1 MRATTRAVLCMAL
14 AAMPVSLVAQG
25 VAFQSVDNVHFYGAL
40 GTFVNFAARLGGGSM
55 HDITAT
61 TYISGHK
68 LRRET
73 QDDGTIIDVDAGRVT
88 SFDNKKKTYYS
99 TTFDQMA
106 AAMQAGIDQASQER
120 AQQVQQQGSKSKTTT
135 SDAKGEVD
143 FKTSVSFDR
152 TSDHETIAGYDAQR
166 SFLTITIDATAKPKD
181 DKAEQAGSMV
191 FLIDEWKS
199 TDAPQAKQMEDFQ
212 RAYAQKLGQAFRAPM
227 QSLQAAFRQ
236 DERIK
241 VGFEAAAKEMAKVP
255 GVPLRTVTYVA
266 VVPPGMQFDRKLV
279 LDDGANASKSEDSNP
294 KKQGGGFKGLMGRLK
309 TAAEQA
315 NKPDTAKTTQQ
326 PKQATL
332 MTMKNEVTSI
342 TVGGAPA
349 DKFEAPAGYQQIGM
363 PMRQP

>member
-1 MRATTRAVLCMAL
+1 MRPTIRAVLCMAL

-25 VAFQSVDNVHFYGAL
+25 VTFQSVDNVHFYGAL
-40 GTFVNFAARLGGGSM
+40 GTFVNLAARLGGGSM
-55 HDITAT
+55 HDITTT
-61 TYISGHK
+61 TYLSGHK
-68 LRRET
+68 LRRDSEN
-73 QDDGTIIDVDAGRVT
+73 DGTIIDVDAGRLT

-106 AAMQAGIDQASQER
+106 VAMQAGIDQASQER
-120 AQQVQQQGSKSKTTT
+120 AQQKVQQQSKSKTTT

-152 TSDHETIAGYDAQR
+152 TSEREKIAGYDAQR
-166 SFLTITIDATAKPKD
+166 SFLTITIDATAKPENGQ
-181 DKAEQAGSMV
+181 AEQAGTMV

-199 TDAPQAKQMEDFQ
+199 ADAPQAKQMEDFQ
-212 RAYAQKLGQAFRAPM
+212 RAYAQKMGQAFRAPM

-279 LDDGANASKSEDSNP
+279 LDDGANGANSANSNE
-294 KKQGGGFKGLMGRLK
+294 KKQGGGFKGLMGRVK
-309 TAAEQA
+309 AAAEAA
-315 NKPDTAKTTQQ
+315 NKQDTAKAAQQ

-332 MTMKNEVTSI
+332 MTVKSEVTSI
-342 TVGGAPA
+342 TAGAVPA
-349 DKFEAPAGYQQIGM
+349 DKFQPPTGYQQIGM